1 MFALKLFKP
10 MKNSLSLAV
19 FLGLTLTQSPLLA
32 AEIPEAWK
40 PFQFLIGDWVGSG
53 SGKPGEG
60 SGEFSLKFDLDQ
72 KVLIRRNR
80 NQLAPTAKQPAGAVH
95 EDLMIIYRQPGNG
108 AFRADYF
115 DNEGHVI
122 HYAITLG
129 EHSAVFESD
138 EPGNATRFKLS
149 YDLKS
154 DGVLSIDFAI
164 AGPGK
169 PFQTYVS
176 GTVRRK

>member
-1 MFALKLFKP
+1 MRKAVALVGL
-10 MKNSLSLAV
+10 
-19 FLGLTLTQSPLLA
+19 LGLALAGRHSSA

-60 SGEFSLKFDLDQ
+60 TGEFSLKFDLDQ
-72 KVLIRRNR
+72 KILVRRNR
-80 NQLAPTAKQPAGAVH
+80 ALLAPTAKQPTGAVH
-95 EDLMIIYRQPGNG
+95 EDLMIIYQQPGPG

-122 HYAITLG
+122 HYSISLAD
-129 EHSAVFESD
+129 HSAVFESD
-138 EPGNATRFKLS
+138 QPGNATRFKLT
-149 YDLKS
+149 YELKS
-154 DGVLSIDFAI
+154 DGVLSIDFAV

-176 GTVRRK
+176 GTARRK

>member
-1 MFALKLFKP
+1 
-10 MKNSLSLAV
+10 MKNAFSLVGLLVLSL
-19 FLGLTLTQSPLLA
+19 TQNASLA
-32 AEIPEAWK
+32 ADIPEAWK

-60 SGEFSLKFDLDQ
+60 TGEFSLKFDLDQ
-72 KVLIRRNR
+72 KILLRRNR
-80 NQLAPTAKQPAGAVH
+80 NQLAPTANQPAGAVH
-95 EDLMIIYRQPGNG
+95 EDLMIIYQQPGSG

-122 HYAITLG
+122 RYAISIAQHT
-129 EHSAVFESD
+129 AVFESD
-138 EPGNATRFKLS
+138 EPGNATRFKLT
-149 YDLKS
+149 YELKS
-154 DGVLSIDFAI
+154 DGLLSITFAI

>member
-1 MFALKLFKP
+1 
-10 MKNSLSLAV
+10 MKNAFPFVGLLVLA
-19 FLGLTLTQSPLLA
+19 LTRSNSVA
-32 AEIPEAWK
+32 ADTPEAWK

-72 KVLIRRNR
+72 KILVRRNR
-80 NQLAPTAKQPAGAVH
+80 DQLAPTAKQPAGAVH
-95 EDLMIIYRQPGNG
+95 EDLMIIYQQPGSG
-108 AFRADYF
+108 AFRADYY

-122 HYAITLG
+122 HYAISLA
-129 EHSAVFESD
+129 EHTAVFESD
-138 EPGNATRFKLS
+138 EPGNATRFKLT
-149 YDLKS
+149 YELKS
-154 DGVLSIDFAI
+154 DGLLSITFAV

-176 GTVRRK
+176 GTARRK

>member
-1 MFALKLFKP
+1 
-10 MKNSLSLAV
+10 MKNALPL
-19 FLGLTLTQSPLLA
+19 LGLLVLA
-32 AEIPEAWK
+32 IGQRDSVAVDIPEAWK

-72 KVLIRRNR
+72 KILLRRNR

-95 EDLMIIYRQPGNG
+95 EDLMIIYQQPGSG

-122 HYAITLG
+122 RYAISVK
-129 EHSAVFESD
+129 EHTAVFESD
-138 EPGNATRFKLS
+138 DPGNATRFKLT
-149 YDLKS
+149 YELTS
-154 DGVLSIDFAI
+154 DGVLSITFAI

-169 PFQTYVS
+169 PYQTYVS
-176 GTVRRK
+176 GTARRK